1 MMSADLFNQTAADWG
16 ADPITAFDAWLSSQ
30 DYKRSSADVY
40 RALWGRF
47 LAWLEDRRI
56 ALEQVETTTMVEFLC
71 ALEAKREH
79 RARYLRIIER
89 VFDQARRAQLGTAN
103 PARGSA
109 LVADPKWK
117 RTKANDPT
125 GFLDEHERSKLI
137 ASLVAR
143 PDEPLSGAALWR
155 QARDRALT
163 AIFLGAG
170 LKLAEASTLEL
181 RTVDVGQEW
190 IIVESADGK
199 YSRRAR
205 MLEPLKAV
213 LLAWLTIRR
222 EAGSRGT
229 LVFPATCKG
238 AVMHKAT
245 ILRAIDAQVERADLG
260 RSAGAKIGPQVL
272 RNAYAAILFDASQ
285 PPELV
290 CERLGLAR
298 AQSGE
303 RLRASWEAWRAT
315 RT

>member
-1 MMSADLFNQTAADWG
+1 MMSADLFNQTAADWS

-30 DYKRSSADVY
+30 DYKRSSAEVY

-47 LAWLEDRRI
+47 LAWLKDRRI
-56 ALEQVETTTMVEFLC
+56 ALEQVDTSTMVEFLC
-71 ALEAKREH
+71 ALEARREH
-79 RARYLRIIER
+79 RARYLRVIER

-109 LVADPKWK
+109 LVGDPKWK